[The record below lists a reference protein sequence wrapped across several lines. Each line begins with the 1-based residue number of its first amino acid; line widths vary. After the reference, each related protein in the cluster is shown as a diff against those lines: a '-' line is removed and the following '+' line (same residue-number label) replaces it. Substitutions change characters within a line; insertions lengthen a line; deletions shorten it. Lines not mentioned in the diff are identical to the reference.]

1 MLSNTFFLSLAD
13 LCLCLQLNLN
23 QHLIGEELL
32 ELAENEVPPED
43 IVFHRFY
50 LNKTG
55 PVKPKAKRKDS
66 VLDEDAGELLA
77 DNNADDASDESGDE
91 MRDLGDGLTD
101 DGEYDY
107 DDLDSNAFEEEKDL
121 LRDDSDVELDDISDD
136 TASRDEGS
144 ENDDDDDI
152 SSLVGL
158 DAEALESA
166 GDSDG
171 NLSDDEMVDAG
182 KGGGSYTEKKGAG
195 RKHKRVVKS
204 GSSPFAS
211 LEDYEHL
218 MDGDADATTA
228 KRKHKATG
236 RAGGEKKPKLRSRK
250 KRSRSSK

>member
-1 MLSNTFFLSLAD
+1 M
-13 LCLCLQLNLN
+13 
-23 QHLIGEELL
+23 
-32 ELAENEVPPED
+32 PPED

-91 MRDLGDGLTD
+91 MQDLGDGLTD
-101 DGEYDY
+101 DREYDY

-144 ENDDDDDI
+144 ENEDDI
-152 SSLVGL
+152 SSFGGL
-158 DAEALESA
+158 DALESA

-182 KGGGSYTEKKGAG
+182 KGGGSYTEKKGSG
-195 RKHKRVVKS
+195 RKHKRGVKS

-218 MDGDADATTA
+218 MDGDANPTKA

-250 KRSRSSK
+250 KRSRSSE

>member
-1 MLSNTFFLSLAD
+1 LLSLAD

-23 QHLIGEELL
+23 HHLIGEELL

-55 PVKPKAKRKDS
+55 TVKRKTKQKDS

-77 DNNADDASDESGDE
+77 DNDADEASDESGDE
-91 MRDLGDGLTD
+91 ILDLGDGLAD

-121 LRDDSDVELDDISDD
+121 LRDDSDVEFDDVSDD
-136 TASRDEGS
+136 TASGDEGS
-144 ENDDDDDI
+144 ENDDDI
-152 SSLVGL
+152 PIL
-158 DAEALESA
+158 A

-182 KGGGSYTEKKGAG
+182 KGGVSYTKKRRAG
-195 RKHKRVVKS
+195 KKS
-204 GSSPFAS
+204 GLSPFAS
-211 LEDYEHL
+211 LDDYEHL
-218 MDGDADATTA
+218 MVGDADATTA
-228 KRKHKATG
+228 KRKHMATG
-236 RAGGEKKPKLRSRK
+236 RAGGEKKPKLRPRK
-250 KRSRSSK
+250 KRSRSSE

>member
-23 QHLIGEELL
+23 HHHIGEELL

-66 VLDEDAGELLA
+66 VLDEDAELLA

-91 MRDLGDGLTD
+91 MQDLGDGLTD

-136 TASRDEGS
+136 AASRDEGS
-144 ENDDDDDI
+144 EDDDGI
-152 SSLVGL
+152 SSLAGL

-171 NLSDDEMVDAG
+171 NLSDDEVVDAG
-182 KGGGSYTEKKGAG
+182 KGGGSYAEKKGAG
-195 RKHKRVVKS
+195 RKHKRGVKS

-218 MDGDADATTA
+218 MGGDADATTA

-250 KRSRSSK
+250 KRSRSSE